1 MELRT
6 TLIKE
11 ILKIFSIFLS
21 GCIEKSLALNLIG
34 HKKEMLCILG
44 RKTLF
49 SLNIVN
55 IMNKETV
62 K

>member
-11 ILKIFSIFLS
+11 ILKIFSNFWS
-21 GCIEKSLALNLIG
+21 GCIEKSLALNLKG
-34 HKKEMLCILG
+34 RKKEMLSILR